1 MGFRLD
7 EYECGSCGYFEGRG
21 GSSIPPLAGRR
32 AVLPGQAEQRAPS
45 RVAVGAAGATDT
57 QRGWRRFKAVFLSVV
72 FIVIA
77 ASIMYLPILDQA
89 TALDVGFVIRAAVG
103 ALVATGLAALILYVD
118 WRAFRIVAGSIVAL
132 LAATG
137 ALEIAQWDGKD
148 QALLVLLVSN
158 TLLMV
163 ALVAINFIEVRRL

>member
-1 MGFRLD
+1 MAFRLD
-7 EYECGSCGYFEGRG
+7 EYECGSCGFFEGRG
-21 GSSIPPLAGRR
+21 VPGALPPTGGR

-45 RVAVGAAGATDT
+45 RVAVAAAGATDT
-57 QRGWRRFKAVFLSVV
+57 QRGWRRLKAVFLLVV

-77 ASIMYLPILDQA
+77 ASIMYLPQLDQS
-89 TALDVGFVIRAAVG
+89 TALDANFLGRALVG

-118 WRAFRIVAGSIVAL
+118 WRAFRIVCGLIVAL

-137 ALEIAQWDGKD
+137 VLEIAQWDGKD